1 MSYLHQLVYLKTA
14 PLPLPTDQQPRF
26 QIKVCV
32 ATLSKYLENIILNPT
47 DEKYR
52 KIRKSNKAYQ
62 VGTCLKVAQARGA
75 NLGSF

>member
-1 MSYLHQLVYLKTA
+1 MRNS
-14 PLPLPTDQQPRF
+14 QPRF

-32 ATLSKYLENIILNPT
+32 ATLGKYLENIILNPT

-62 VGTCLKVAQARGA
+62 VDTCLKVAQARGA
-75 NLGSF
+75 NLGSFWFSFIFSLNCSALDN